1 MVPKAAVRSADGQ
14 TVVFVVRDD
23 RVERRAV
30 KVGSAESDQIEVLS
44 GLTAGDRV
52 VVEGHDSLVDG
63 ARVKE
68 R

>member
-1 MVPKAAVRSADGQ
+1 
-14 TVVFVVRDD
+14 VFVVRGD

-30 KVGSAESDQIEVLS
+30 KTGANDGDLTEVVS

-52 VVEGHDSLVDG
+52 VTDGVATLTDG

>member
-1 MVPKAAVRSADGQ
+1 VDG
-14 TVVFVVRDD
+14 TSIVFVVRGD

-30 KVGSAESDQIEVLS
+30 KLGGNDGDLMEVAS
-44 GLTAGDRV
+44 GLTAGDKV
-52 VVEGHDSLVDG
+52 VTEGVATLTDG